1 MYIVIAGAGMVGSAL
16 ARKLMQAKHD
26 VVIIDE
32 NKETCDNMYAEI
44 GVVAIHG
51 NAARIE
57 ILNEAA
63 IEKAD
68 VAIAATGSDADN
80 LACAILAKSFGV
92 ARIIV
97 RMRNP
102 AYEKAYRLAGV
113 TSIVRVLDLMVNQ
126 MIMEIEQPRVRR
138 IVTIGGGK
146 ADIFMVN
153 IPQGANVA
161 GKSIEAI
168 AKHPKFPSQCVFI
181 AVYSEQ
187 TEEFSI
193 PRGERVIREGDE
205 VFLISTAEDIKMAA
219 DFLTAG

>member
-16 ARKLMQAKHD
+16 ARKLLEAKHD
-26 VVIIDE
+26 VVIIDQ
-32 NKETCDNMYAEI
+32 NKETCDKLYAQT

-51 NAARIE
+51 NVARIE

-92 ARIIV
+92 PRIIV

-146 ADIFMVN
+146 ADIFVII
-153 IPQGANVA
+153 IPQGAKVA
-161 GKSIEAI
+161 GKSVEAI
-168 AKHPKFPSQCVFI
+168 ARHPKFPSQCVFI
-181 AVYSEQ
+181 AVYNEQ

-219 DFLTAG
+219 DFLTTG

>member
-26 VVIIDE
+26 VVIIDQ

-161 GKSIEAI
+161 GRSVEAI

-187 TEEFSI
+187 TEEFSF

>member
-26 VVIIDE
+26 VVIIDQ

-44 GVVAIHG
+44 GVIAIYG

-161 GKSIEAI
+161 GRSVEAI

-187 TEEFSI
+187 TEEFSF

>member
-26 VVIIDE
+26 VVIIDQ

-161 GKSIEAI
+161 GRSVEAI

-219 DFLTAG
+219 DFLT

>member
-26 VVIIDE
+26 VVIIDQ

-161 GKSIEAI
+161 GRSVEAI

-205 VFLISTAEDIKMAA
+205 VFLISTAEDIKKAA
-219 DFLTAG
+219 DFLTAE

>member
-26 VVIIDE
+26 VVIIDQ

-44 GVVAIHG
+44 GVIAIYG

-92 ARIIV
+92 PRIIV

-161 GKSIEAI
+161 GRSVEAI

-187 TEEFSI
+187 TEEFSF

>member
-26 VVIIDE
+26 VVIIDQ

-161 GKSIEAI
+161 GRSVEAI

>member
-26 VVIIDE
+26 VVIIDQ

-113 TSIVRVLDLMVNQ
+113 TSIVRVLDMMVNQ

>member
-26 VVIIDE
+26 VVIIDQ

-92 ARIIV
+92 PRIIV

-161 GKSIEAI
+161 GQSIEAI
-168 AKHPKFPSQCVFI
+168 AKHPQFPSQCVFI